1 MIPEGSPSGT
11 LLRPDQ
17 RNNIYLPYIDYHV
30 FIMYQRN
37 IIYLS
42 YIDYQVYIM
51 YQRNIIYLSYIIYVV
66 TMYQRNI
73 IYLSYIDYYVVVI
86 YQRNIVYLSYID
98 YFYVIVIYQRNC
110 ILSAVWKTLSM
121 LKSHMGESKGKM
133 CRSPSQFNTKWRLGE
148 NLDKSTFCVDYL
160 IV

>member
-42 YIDYQVYIM
+42 YIDY
-51 YQRNIIYLSYIIYVV
+51 
-66 TMYQRNI
+66 
-73 IYLSYIDYYVVVI
+73 YVVVI

-98 YFYVIVIYQRNC
+98 YFYVIVIYQRNY